1 MGFICAQVS
10 LQYGDGMW
18 LQLTPGHGEFKV
30 LVSSPLLLQKADK
43 TGLCWENNQVCD
55 ALQSKDTYHSDRY
68 SMKNSER
75 MLAFNFTSALGFS
88 CC

>member
-10 LQYGDGMW
+10 LQYGDRMW
-18 LQLTPGHGEFKV
+18 LQFTPGSGEFKV
-30 LVSSPLLLQKADK
+30 LVTSPLLQKADR

-55 ALQSKDTYHSDRY
+55 ALQSKDTYCSDRS

-75 MLAFNFTSALGFS
+75 MLGFAFISALGFS
-88 CC
+88 RY